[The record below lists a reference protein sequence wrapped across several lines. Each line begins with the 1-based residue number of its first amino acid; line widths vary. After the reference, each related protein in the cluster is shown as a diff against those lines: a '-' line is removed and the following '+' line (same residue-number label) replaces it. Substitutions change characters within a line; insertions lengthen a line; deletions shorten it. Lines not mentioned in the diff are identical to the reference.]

1 LLPGE
6 KPIESGSPVR
16 VALLEDYPP
25 LRDSIQQLVSA
36 HARYRWLGG
45 WGTLPKL
52 LHGLAAE
59 PADVVLMDL
68 QLGAAMDGI
77 GATAEVRRRFPRTAV
92 LVLTLFDQPEF
103 VFKALRAGAV
113 GYILKSST
121 PSEILAAIEEVA
133 AGGAPMTGQIARLV
147 IERFHRCPP
156 ADASPGLDSE
166 RPGMLS
172 QREVEVLGSLA
183 QGCRY
188 KEVAHRLGVSHNTI
202 RSHVRRIFEKLHAN
216 GTIEAARKAREAGI
230 LIPEP

>member
-1 LLPGE
+1 MVGPKSMSSRLIGCLESSAVSRGSCRLGPFGNRTPLLPGE

-113 GYILKSST
+113 GYMLKSST

-133 AGGAPMTGQIARLV
+133 GARFAGP
-147 IERFHRCPP
+147 
-156 ADASPGLDSE
+156 
-166 RPGMLS
+166 
-172 QREVEVLGSLA
+172 
-183 QGCRY
+183 
-188 KEVAHRLGVSHNTI
+188 
-202 RSHVRRIFEKLHAN
+202 VRRS
-216 GTIEAARKAREAGI
+216 R
-230 LIPEP
+230 